1 MIAAVFGGF
10 NRARIHASMTG
21 YVAMG
26 SNLGDRGAHLRAG
39 LEGLVDAGVRLI
51 EVSSVWETEPDG
63 MPDAPHFWNM
73 VVEIETD
80 RTPHELLDLLLAIE
94 RQQGRHRNGPDR
106 SRTLDLDLL
115 LMGDLSVDDA
125 LLRLP
130 HPRLWERSFVLAPLA
145 EIAPGLR
152 NALNGRSV
160 EDELAG
166 IAHPTG
172 VCNIGMLDRAP
183 TVLL

>member
-1 MIAAVFGGF
+1 MIAAVFRGF
-10 NRARIHASMTG
+10 NRARIHPSMTG
-21 YVAMG
+21 YVAIG
-26 SNLGDRGAHLRAG
+26 SNLGDRGAHMRAG
-39 LEGLVDAGVRLI
+39 LDGLVDAGVRLV

-63 MPDAPHFWNM
+63 MPGAPYFWNM

-80 RTPHELLDLLLAIE
+80 RTARELLDLLLSVE
-94 RQQGRHRNGPDR
+94 RKQGRQRNGHDR

-115 LMGDLSVDDA
+115 MLGDLSIDEPG
-125 LLRLP
+125 LRLP

-152 NALNGRSV
+152 NALSGCSV